1 MSNIKHTTT
10 MKHTMKCAVVLMF
23 SMNVLESPAQFYTAE
38 KVGPAADTLSISTD
52 PYVRDV
58 LHETKPKPKVETET
72 KKKSVFRLPLPSF
85 LTAKL
90 GNKPPTSNNGQGKVQ
105 EKGEKSLEKSSKKFA
120 KQPVL
125 PFLSASDSMLLSI
138 LEKRLNICMPL
149 DYLTV
154 TSPYGYRN
162 DPFTK
167 CQKFHDGI
175 DLRFGNGLV
184 YSMLPGRVAAVHHGN
199 TGYGNYVIL
208 DHGTLRCLYGH
219 LSEIYAKEG
228 TDVQAGTIVGFVG
241 STGRSTAPHLHIQ
254 LQRLTANNNWMSVDP
269 MPFIDQLNRQV
280 QDFNKRLAVLS
291 GKDTPIYNN
300 VGAATDE
307 LNIENLYA
315 ALKRHGIK
323 YPKIVLAQAIL
334 ETGAFRSRVCRENN
348 NLFGLRHS
356 KGYYAFEHWEES
368 VIAYRDKVQYKHR
381 DNENYYSFL
390 RRIGYSTSKDY
401 VRRVREIV
409 NQL

>member
-1 MSNIKHTTT
+1 
-10 MKHTMKCAVVLMF
+10 MKHTLTCAVVLMF
-23 SMNVLESPAQFYTAE
+23 SMNVLESPAQFYTVE
-38 KVGPAADTLSISTD
+38 KVGPTADTLSISTD

-58 LHETKPKPKVETET
+58 LHETKPTAKNEAKT
-72 KKKSVFRLPLPSF
+72 KKKSVFGLPLPSF

-90 GNKPPTSNNGQGKVQ
+90 GNKPPTSNNAQGKVL
-105 EKGEKSLEKSSKKFA
+105 EKGEKSLRKSTQIVMK
-120 KQPVL
+120 PLVL
-125 PFLSASDSMLLSI
+125 PFLSASDSLLLSV

-154 TSPYGYRN
+154 TSPYGYRL

-219 LSEIYAKEG
+219 LSAIYAKEG
-228 TDVQAGTIVGFVG
+228 TDVQAGTIVGVVG
-241 STGRSTAPHLHIQ
+241 STGRSTGTHLHLQ
-254 LQRLTANNNWMSVDP
+254 LQRLAANNSWASVDP
-269 MPFIDQLNRQV
+269 LPFIYALNQQV
-280 QDFNKRLAVLS
+280 ESFNERLTEIV
-291 GKDTPIYNN
+291 GKDSLIYNN
-300 VGAATDE
+300 VETSAKE
-307 LNIENLYA
+307 LTIENLYA

-334 ETGAFRSRVCRENN
+334 ETGRFRSRVCNENN

-356 KGYYAFEHWEES
+356 KGYYSYGHWEES
-368 VIAYRDKVQYKHR
+368 VIAYRDKVQYKYR

-390 RRIGYSTSKDY
+390 KRIGYARAKDY
-401 VRRVREIV
+401 VEKVREIV
-409 NQL
+409 SQL